1 MVNYSIPTEAELAEQ
16 VRTLILA
23 DLSLYDSIQA
33 LAKKIG
39 TNPYTLQKAFV
50 TRYSQTIFQFSR
62 QERMAHAK
70 TLLLSTN

>member
-50 TRYSQTIFQFSR
+50 TR
-62 QERMAHAK
+62 
-70 TLLLSTN
+70 